1 MRYSEIIQESGGA
14 NQSLASRILD
24 ILTPIASNGIVSI
37 SLDKVINK
45 VQSIP
50 TGLQVDR
57 EMLMDILDPNKFP
70 LIKKI
75 EGDQLY
81 LQQPELAIRS
91 VDDEQKETEADDI
104 KKTAEKQAVK
114 NIKKN

>member
-1 MRYSEIIQESGGA
+1 MRYRELMNESGGSS
-14 NQSLASRILD
+14 QSLASRILD

-37 SLDKVINK
+37 SLDNVISK

-50 TGLQVDR
+50 TGLHVDR

-81 LQQPELAIRS
+81 LQQPEVAIRS

-104 KKTAEKQAVK
+104 KNKAEKQAVK
-114 NIKKN
+114 NIKN